1 MLALPY
7 DVFDR
12 GEAAE
17 YVEDRPLSFLNID
30 RPETQ
35 FPADQDMYAP
45 EVYAR
50 GAELLHERLKDG
62 TFVEDRNLAYYIYRL
77 AWEGHVQ
84 TGIVCVCA
92 VDEFESGIIK
102 RHELTR
108 EDKERD
114 RIEHIEA
121 LGCQTGPIFLTYRDQ
136 PVLDMIVGAA
146 TTSTPLY
153 DFADESGVRQTVW
166 EVVRHDAVDALR
178 AMLDQPVLDMIV
190 GAATTSTPLYDFADE
205 SGVRQTVWEV
215 VRHDAVDALRAMLG
229 TIPCA
234 YIADGHHRAAS
245 AVKVARRMREEARAA
260 GTYTG
265 KEPFNY
271 VLSVLFPANQL
282 TILPYNR
289 VVSDR
294 NGLDAYELLEVLSG
308 AGFGIVQAEGPVE
321 PREHGVFGMY
331 TDGTWYELRA
341 DDPNPRVYAAENASS
356 GINAEMGSAEDGE
369 HRNGGSSQDDGG
381 LYNPANSLDCPIL
394 QSCILSPIFGIKD
407 PRTDPRVSF
416 VGGIR
421 GTEELERKVGAEGVA
436 FTMCATSIDQ
446 LLAVADAGEVMPP
459 KSTWFEPKLR
469 SGLFIHRI
477 AK

>member
-1 MLALPY
+1 MRALPFPCIRPVPEHAAEVAALPY

-12 GEAAE
+12 CEAAE
-17 YVEDRPLSFLNID
+17 YVEGRPLSFLNID

-50 GAELLHERLKDG
+50 GAELLHERLADG

-92 VDEFESGIIK
+92 VDEFESGVIK

-108 EDKERD
+108 EEKERD
-114 RIEHIEA
+114 RIEHIGA
-121 LGCQTGPIFLTYRDQ
+121 LGCQTGPIFLTYR
-136 PVLDMIVGAA
+136 
-146 TTSTPLY
+146 
-153 DFADESGVRQTVW
+153 
-166 EVVRHDAVDALR
+166 
-178 AMLDQPVLDMIV
+178 DQPVLDMIV

-245 AVKVARRMREEARAA
+245 AVKVARRMREEARSA

-308 AGFGIVQAEGPVE
+308 AGFGIVEAEGPVE

-341 DDPNPRVYAAENASS
+341 DDPNPRIYAAENA
-356 GINAEMGSAEDGE
+356 GNDFNAEMGTAEDDERRSG
-369 HRNGGSSQDDGG
+369 RSSQDDEVAS
-381 LYNPANSLDCPIL
+381 NPASSLDCSIL
-394 QSCILSPIFGIKD
+394 QNCILSPIFGIKD
-407 PRTDPRVSF
+407 PRTDPRISF

-421 GTEELERKVGAEGVA
+421 GTEELECKAGAEGVA

>member
-1 MLALPY
+1 MKALPFPCIRPVPEHAAEVAALPY

-12 GEAAE
+12 AEAAA
-17 YVEDRPLSFLNID
+17 YVAGHPLSFLNID

-35 FPADQDMYAP
+35 FDPEHDMYAP

-50 GAELLHERLKDG
+50 GAELLRERIEDG
-62 TFVEDRNLAYYIYRL
+62 TFVEDKNLAYYIYQL
-77 AWEGHVQ
+77 AWEGRVQ
-84 TGIVCVCA
+84 TGIACVCA
-92 VDEFESGIIK
+92 VDDYEQGVIK

-146 TTSTPLY
+146 KTSTPLY
-153 DFADESGVRQTVW
+153 DFTDEAGVRQTVW
-166 EVVRHDAVDALR
+166 EVARRDAVDAL
-178 AMLDQPVLDMIV
+178 
-190 GAATTSTPLYDFADE
+190 
-205 SGVRQTVWEV
+205 
-215 VRHDAVDALRAMLG
+215 HAMLG
-229 TIPCA
+229 QIPCA

-245 AVKVARRMREEARAA
+245 AVKVAQRMREQAKAE
-260 GTYTG
+260 GMYTG

-271 VLSVLFPANQL
+271 FLSVLFPASQL

-289 VVSDR
+289 VVADR
-294 NGLDAYELLEVLSG
+294 NGLDTHELLEALSG
-308 AGFGIVQAEGPVE
+308 TGFGIIEATGPVE
-321 PREHGVFGMY
+321 PSERGVFGMF
-331 TDGTWYELRA
+331 TDGTWYELHGDMRDA
-341 DDPNPRVYAAENASS
+341 V
-356 GINAEMGSAEDGE
+356 SAV
-369 HRNGGSSQDDGG
+369 
-381 LYNPANSLDCPIL
+381 ASLDVSILQDHILAPIL
-394 QSCILSPIFGIKD
+394 GIDD
-407 PRTDPRVSF
+407 PRTDPRISF

-421 GTEELERKVGAEGVA
+421 GTDELEVRAGKNGIA
-436 FTMCATSIDQ
+436 FTLCATGIDQ
-446 LLAVADAGEVMPP
+446 LLTIADAGEVMPP

>member
-1 MLALPY
+1 MRALPFPCIRPVPEHATEVAALPY
-7 DVFDR
+7 DIFDR

-17 YVEDRPLSFLNID
+17 YVEGRPLSFLNID

-50 GAELLHERLKDG
+50 GAELLHERLEDG

-77 AWEGHVQ
+77 AWEGRAQ

-92 VDEFESGIIK
+92 VDEFESGVIK

-178 AMLDQPVLDMIV
+178 AML
-190 GAATTSTPLYDFADE
+190 
-205 SGVRQTVWEV
+205 
-215 VRHDAVDALRAMLG
+215 G

-245 AVKVARRMREEARAA
+245 AVKVARRMREEALAA

-271 VLSVLFPANQL
+271 VLSVLFPASQL

-289 VVSDR
+289 VVSNR
-294 NGLDAYELLEVLSG
+294 NGLDTYELLEVLSG
-308 AGFGIVQAEGPVE
+308 AGFGIVEAEGPVE

-341 DDPNPRVYAAENASS
+341 DDPNPRVYATENA
-356 GINAEMGSAEDGE
+356 GNGFNAEMGSAEDDERRSG
-369 HRNGGSSQDDGG
+369 RSSQDDEVAS
-381 LYNPANSLDCPIL
+381 NPANSLDCSIL
-394 QSCILSPIFGIKD
+394 QSCILSPVFGIKD
-407 PRTDPRVSF
+407 PRTDPRISF

-421 GTEELERKVGAEGVA
+421 GTEELECKAGAEGVA

>member
-1 MLALPY
+1 MRALPFPCIRPVPEHAAEVAALPY

-17 YVEDRPLSFLNID
+17 YVEGRPLSFLNID

-35 FPADQDMYAP
+35 FPADQNMYAP

-50 GAELLHERLKDG
+50 GAELLHERLEDG
-62 TFVEDRNLAYYIYRL
+62 AFVEDRNLAYYIYRL

-92 VDEFESGIIK
+92 VDEFESGAIK

-166 EVVRHDAVDALR
+166 EVA
-178 AMLDQPVLDMIV
+178 
-190 GAATTSTPLYDFADE
+190 
-205 SGVRQTVWEV
+205 
-215 VRHDAVDALRAMLG
+215 RHDAVDALRAMLG

-245 AVKVARRMREEARAA
+245 AVKVARRMREETRTA

-271 VLSVLFPANQL
+271 VLSVLFPASQL

-289 VVSDR
+289 IVSDR
-294 NGLDAYELLEVLSG
+294 NGLDTYELLEVLSG
-308 AGFGIVQAEGPVE
+308 AGFGIVEAEGPVE

-331 TDGTWYELRA
+331 TNGTWYELRA
-341 DDPNPRVYAAENASS
+341 DNPNSRAYAAENTSS
-356 GINAEMGSAEDGE
+356 GINAETASAEDDE
-369 HRNGGSSQDDGG
+369 HRSGGSSQDGG
-381 LYNPANSLDCPIL
+381 RPSNPADSLDCSIL

-407 PRTDPRVSF
+407 PRTDPRISF

-421 GTEELERKVGAEGVA
+421 GTEELGRKAGAEGVA

>member
-1 MLALPY
+1 MRALPFPCIRPVPEHAAEVAALPY

-17 YVEDRPLSFLNID
+17 HVEGKPLSFLNID

-50 GAELLHERLKDG
+50 GAELLHERLADG

-178 AMLDQPVLDMIV
+178 AML
-190 GAATTSTPLYDFADE
+190 
-205 SGVRQTVWEV
+205 
-215 VRHDAVDALRAMLG
+215 G

-271 VLSVLFPANQL
+271 VLSVLFPASQL

-294 NGLDAYELLEVLSG
+294 NGLDTYELLEVLSG
-308 AGFGIVQAEGPVE
+308 AGFGIVEAEGPVE

-341 DDPNPRVYAAENASS
+341 DDPNPRVYAAENASG
-356 GINAEMGSAEDGE
+356 GINAETRSAEDDE
-369 HRNGGSSQDDGG
+369 HRSGESSQDNGRPS
-381 LYNPANSLDCPIL
+381 NPADSLDCSIL

-407 PRTDPRVSF
+407 PRTDPRISF

-421 GTEELERKVGAEGVA
+421 GTEELECKAGAEGVA

>member
-1 MLALPY
+1 MRALPFPCIRPVPEHAAEVAALPY

-12 GEAAE
+12 CEAAE
-17 YVEDRPLSFLNID
+17 YVEGRPLSFLNID

-50 GAELLHERLKDG
+50 GAELLHERLADG

-77 AWEGHVQ
+77 AWEGHAQ

-92 VDEFESGIIK
+92 VDEFESGVIK

-108 EDKERD
+108 EEKEHD

-121 LGCQTGPIFLTYRDQ
+121 LGCQTGPIFLTYR
-136 PVLDMIVGAA
+136 
-146 TTSTPLY
+146 
-153 DFADESGVRQTVW
+153 
-166 EVVRHDAVDALR
+166 
-178 AMLDQPVLDMIV
+178 DQPVLDMIV

-271 VLSVLFPANQL
+271 VLSVLFPASQL

-294 NGLDAYELLEVLSG
+294 NGLDTYELLEVLSG
-308 AGFGIVQAEGPVE
+308 AGFGIVEAEGPVE

-341 DDPNPRVYAAENASS
+341 DDPNPRIYAAENA
-356 GINAEMGSAEDGE
+356 GNDFNAEMGSAEDDERRSGE
-369 HRNGGSSQDDGG
+369 SSQDNGESS
-381 LYNPANSLDCPIL
+381 NPANSLDCSIL

-407 PRTDPRVSF
+407 PRTDPRISF

-421 GTEELERKVGAEGVA
+421 GTEELECKAGAEGVA

>member
-1 MLALPY
+1 MRALPFPCIRPVPEHAAEVAALPY

-17 YVEDRPLSFLNID
+17 YVEGRPLSFLNID

-50 GAELLHERLKDG
+50 GAELLHECLEDG

-77 AWEGHVQ
+77 AWKGHVQ

-92 VDEFESGIIK
+92 VDEFESGVIK

-153 DFADESGVRQTVW
+153 DFTDDEGV
-166 EVVRHDAVDALR
+166 H
-178 AMLDQPVLDMIV
+178 
-190 GAATTSTPLYDFADE
+190 
-205 SGVRQTVWEV
+205 QTVWEV

-245 AVKVARRMREEARAA
+245 AMKVARRMREEARAT

-271 VLSVLFPANQL
+271 VLSVLFPASQL

-294 NGLDAYELLEVLSG
+294 NGLDTYELLEVLSG
-308 AGFGIVQAEGPVE
+308 AGFGIVEAEGPVE

-341 DDPNPRVYAAENASS
+341 DDPNPRIYAAENA
-356 GINAEMGSAEDGE
+356 GNDFNAKMGSAEDDERRSG
-369 HRNGGSSQDDGG
+369 RSSQDDEVAS
-381 LYNPANSLDCPIL
+381 NPTNSLDCSIL

-407 PRTDPRVSF
+407 PRTDPRISF

-421 GTEELERKVGAEGVA
+421 GTEELECKAGAEGVA

>member
-1 MLALPY
+1 MRALPFPCIRPVPEHAAEVAALPY

-17 YVEDRPLSFLNID
+17 YVEGRPLSFLNID

-50 GAELLHERLKDG
+50 GAELLHARLEDG
-62 TFVEDRNLAYYIYRL
+62 TFVEDRNLAYYVYRL
-77 AWEGHVQ
+77 AWKGHVQ

-92 VDEFESGIIK
+92 VDEFESGVIK

-146 TTSTPLY
+146 MTSTPLY
-153 DFADESGVRQTVW
+153 DFAD
-166 EVVRHDAVDALR
+166 
-178 AMLDQPVLDMIV
+178 
-190 GAATTSTPLYDFADE
+190 DE
-205 SGVRQTVWEV
+205 GVRQTVWEV

-271 VLSVLFPANQL
+271 VLSVLFPASQL

-308 AGFGIVQAEGPVE
+308 AGFGIVEAEGPVE

-341 DDPNPRVYAAENASS
+341 DDPNPRIYAAKNA
-356 GINAEMGSAEDGE
+356 GNGFNAEMGSAEDDE
-369 HRNGGSSQDDGG
+369 RRSGGSSQDTGESS
-381 LYNPANSLDCPIL
+381 NPANSLDCSIL

-407 PRTDPRVSF
+407 PRTDPRISF

-421 GTEELERKVGAEGVA
+421 GTEELEFKAGAGGVA

>member
-1 MLALPY
+1 MKALPFPCIRPVPEHAAEVAALPY

-12 GEAAE
+12 AEAAA
-17 YVEDRPLSFLNID
+17 YVAGHPLSFLNID

-35 FPADQDMYAP
+35 FDPVHDMYAP

-50 GAELLHERLKDG
+50 GAELLRECIEDG
-62 TFVEDRNLAYYIYRL
+62 TFVEDKNLAYYIYQL
-77 AWEGHVQ
+77 AWEGRVQ
-84 TGIVCVCA
+84 TGIACVCA
-92 VDEFESGIIK
+92 VDDYEQGVIK

-146 TTSTPLY
+146 KTSTPLY
-153 DFADESGVRQTVW
+153 DFTDEAGVRQTVW
-166 EVVRHDAVDALR
+166 EVARRDAVDAL
-178 AMLDQPVLDMIV
+178 
-190 GAATTSTPLYDFADE
+190 
-205 SGVRQTVWEV
+205 
-215 VRHDAVDALRAMLG
+215 HAMLG
-229 TIPCA
+229 QIPCA

-245 AVKVARRMREEARAA
+245 AVKVAQRMREQAKAE

-271 VLSVLFPANQL
+271 FLSVLFPASQL

-289 VVSDR
+289 VVADR
-294 NGLDAYELLEVLSG
+294 NGLDTHELLETLSG
-308 AGFGIVQAEGPVE
+308 TGFGIIEATGPVE
-321 PREHGVFGMY
+321 PSERGVFGMF
-331 TDGTWYELRA
+331 TDGTWYELHGDMRDA
-341 DDPNPRVYAAENASS
+341 V
-356 GINAEMGSAEDGE
+356 SAV
-369 HRNGGSSQDDGG
+369 
-381 LYNPANSLDCPIL
+381 ASLDVSILQDHILAPIL
-394 QSCILSPIFGIKD
+394 GIDD
-407 PRTDPRVSF
+407 PRTDPRISF

-421 GTEELERKVGAEGVA
+421 ETDELEARAGKNGIA
-436 FTMCATSIDQ
+436 FTLCATGIDQ
-446 LLAVADAGEVMPP
+446 LLTIADAGEVMPP

>member
-1 MLALPY
+1 MRALPFPCIRPVPEHTAEVAALPY

-17 YVEDRPLSFLNID
+17 YVEGRPLSFLNID

-35 FPADQDMYAP
+35 LPADQDMYAP

-50 GAELLHERLKDG
+50 GAELLHERLADG

-92 VDEFESGIIK
+92 VDEFESGVIK

-136 PVLDMIVGAA
+136 PVLDMIVDAA

-153 DFADESGVRQTVW
+153 DFTDDEGV
-166 EVVRHDAVDALR
+166 H
-178 AMLDQPVLDMIV
+178 
-190 GAATTSTPLYDFADE
+190 
-205 SGVRQTVWEV
+205 QTVWEV

-271 VLSVLFPANQL
+271 VLSVLFPASQL

-294 NGLDAYELLEVLSG
+294 NGLNTYELLEVLSG
-308 AGFGIVQAEGPVE
+308 AGFGIVEAEGPVE

-341 DDPNPRVYAAENASS
+341 DDPNPRVYAAENA
-356 GINAEMGSAEDGE
+356 GNDFNTEMGSAEDDERRSGE
-369 HRNGGSSQDDGG
+369 SSQDDEVAP
-381 LYNPANSLDCPIL
+381 NPANSLDCSIL
-394 QSCILSPIFGIKD
+394 QSCILSPIFGIKA
-407 PRTDPRVSF
+407 PRTDPRISF

-421 GTEELERKVGAEGVA
+421 GTEELECKAGVEGVA

>member
-1 MLALPY
+1 MRALPFPCIRPVPEHAAEVAALPY

-50 GAELLHERLKDG
+50 GAELLHERLADG

-92 VDEFESGIIK
+92 VDEFESGVIK

-136 PVLDMIVGAA
+136 PVLDMIVDAA

-153 DFADESGVRQTVW
+153 DFTDDEGV
-166 EVVRHDAVDALR
+166 H
-178 AMLDQPVLDMIV
+178 
-190 GAATTSTPLYDFADE
+190 
-205 SGVRQTVWEV
+205 QTVWEV

-271 VLSVLFPANQL
+271 VLSVLFPASQL

-294 NGLDAYELLEVLSG
+294 NGLNTYELLEVLSG
-308 AGFGIVQAEGPVE
+308 AGFGIVEAEGPVE

-341 DDPNPRVYAAENASS
+341 GDPNPMAYAAENA
-356 GINAEMGSAEDGE
+356 GNDFNAEMGSAEDDE
-369 HRNGGSSQDDGG
+369 RRSGGSSQDDEVAP
-381 LYNPANSLDCPIL
+381 NPANSLDCSIL

-407 PRTDPRVSF
+407 PRTDPRISF

-421 GTEELERKVGAEGVA
+421 GTEELECKAGVEGVA